1 MSPLDQI
8 FALINVGESE
18 TVEFKREMER
28 PERLAREVVALAN
41 GRGGHV
47 LVGVDDDGT
56 LSGVAWRLG
65 YEAWVMQVGAE
76 TIQPPL
82 MLGCQTVEIE
92 GKTVLAISVPLGPF
106 KPYAVKQGQHKRT
119 VYVRRGSVT
128 AVASVE
134 EVGRLY
140 QESGQVR
147 FDQSPVFG
155 SAPED
160 LSKALLE
167 SYLRRVRGVGLAD
180 LGIPLN
186 NWLLNLNA
194 LVRQNSEFLATVAG
208 MLLFGE
214 EPARFLPQ
222 VGLRLARFKG
232 LELRNDRLIDRQ
244 ETDKAL
250 PEAIDAAT
258 QFVARHSK
266 LAARIEDVQREDIP
280 EYLPPVVREAITNA
294 VMHRDYA
301 RSANVRL
308 FLFDDRLEIRSPGR
322 LPNGVRLDLLPFGV
336 QGVRNPTVAY
346 FLRALRYGEGYGT
359 GVATMLRRCE
369 EAGIHP
375 PLFQELGDDFCVTIY
390 SRDYDQIHSVT
401 D

>member
-1 MSPLDQI
+1 MSPMDHIL
-8 FALINVGESE
+8 ALINAGESE
-18 TVEFKREMER
+18 TVEFRREMER

-56 LSGVAWRLG
+56 ISGASLRPG
-65 YEAWVMQVGAE
+65 YQAWVMQVGAE

-82 MLGCQTVEIE
+82 MLNCQTAQIE
-92 GKTVLAISVPLGPF
+92 DKTVLAISVPVRPF
-106 KPYAVKQGQHKRT
+106 KPYAVKEGKHKST
-119 VYVRRGSVT
+119 VYVRHGSLT
-128 AVASVE
+128 AIASVKE
-134 EVGRLY
+134 AGRLY

-155 SAPED
+155 STPDD

-167 SYLRRVRGVGLAD
+167 SYLRRVRGIGLAD
-180 LGIPLN
+180 LGIPLD

-194 LVRQNSEFLATVAG
+194 LAQQNGESLATVAG
-208 MLLFGE
+208 MLLFGK
-214 EPARFLPQ
+214 EPRHFLPQ
-222 VGLRLARFKG
+222 LGLRLARFKG
-232 LELRNDRLIDRQ
+232 LDLRNDRLIDRQ
-244 ETDKAL
+244 EIDSNL
-250 PEAIDAAT
+250 PEAIDGAT
-258 QFVARHSK
+258 QFVARHSS
-266 LAARIEDVQREDIP
+266 LAARIEGAQREDIP
-280 EYLPPVVREAITNA
+280 EYLPPVVREAVTNA

-308 FLFDDRLEIRSPGR
+308 FLFDDRLEIRSPGL

-369 EAGIHP
+369 EAGIRL
-375 PLFQELGDDFCVTIY
+375 PLFQEIGEDFCVTVY
-390 SRDYDQIHSVT
+390 SRDYGNFHTS
-401 D
+401 